1 MPEERKVGHLLNGLK
16 PTLAEKII
24 PYEVTTAAEFLER
37 AKILVRAVEFANIP
51 GRNPTIIAAA
61 QTKIM
66 KNLPQETIDD
76 EENPSQENDS
86 VTSMLKTI
94 IDQQQAVLA
103 HAKSRRP
110 EPTKEPKQEL
120 SLMEKLTKI
129 FIDPPEILKTNVT
142 ELLKAFQI

>member
-1 MPEERKVGHLLNGLK
+1 
-16 PTLAEKII
+16 
-24 PYEVTTAAEFLER
+24 
-37 AKILVRAVEFANIP
+37 
-51 GRNPTIIAAA
+51 
-61 QTKIM
+61 
-66 KNLPQETIDD
+66 
-76 EENPSQENDS
+76 
-86 VTSMLKTI
+86 MLKTI